1 MKSKNNKRNN
11 SNKKTQTLLNKKT
24 KRPKKESTSNKK
36 EKVKEQIV
44 QTTVTKDLSI
54 SMKSANKKYELVKCL
69 IDDLDFLTFIL
80 FQSVNKKSY
89 IIYIKVNK
97 GYDSSHNYQEKKMIA
112 CYDIIN
118 EQMIFGIKNPH
129 SDDIEDIKHILD
141 KKNKRDLII
150 SISPT
155 TIKIWNFKNMQVLY
169 VINKQYQDKIFSNI
183 INIINNDDYIH
194 INEAISSSNIITY
207 NIDGQKIGTIKNYK
221 KILNIESFTD
231 SKTKKSYM
239 IVNYNDCLV
248 SFDHDKNKQY
258 VKYCHDTYNERFKII
273 IKEDGDNIKLIG
285 LGCNYPFIIIWDF
298 HSGKKLC
305 DIYLKEKIKSVFIL
319 GINNSFLWDNKYLC
333 LCFTR
338 SHKFKLLECSLKL
351 FDLKKYVI
359 CEDVMFINERN
370 IWKIERFEHPLYGDC
385 LITQYSAVKIEIWKL
400 KGGKEKNL

>member
-1 MKSKNNKRNN
+1 MKSKNTKRNN
-11 SNKKTQTLLNKKT
+11 SNKKSLLNKKT

-69 IDDLDFLTFIL
+69 INDLDFVTFIL

-89 IIYIKVNK
+89 IVYIKVNK
-97 GYDSSHNYQEKKMIA
+97 GYDSSHNYQKKQMIA

-118 EQMIFGIKNPH
+118 EQMIFEIKNPH
-129 SDDIEDIKHILD
+129 SDDIEDIKHIFD
-141 KKNKRDLII
+141 KKNKRDLIL

-169 VINKQYQDKIFSNI
+169 VINKQYRDKNYSNI

-194 INEAISSSNIITY
+194 INESISGSNIITY
-207 NIDGQKIGTIKNYK
+207 DIDGKKIRTIKNNK
-221 KILNIESFTD
+221 EIVNIKSFTD

-258 VKYCHDTYNERFKII
+258 MKYCHDTYNERFKII

-319 GINNSFLWDNKYLC
+319 GINNSFLWDNNYLC

-400 KGGKEKNL
+400 KGGK

>member
-1 MKSKNNKRNN
+1 MKSKNSKRNN
-11 SNKKTQTLLNKKT
+11 SNKKSLLNKKT

-141 KKNKRDLII
+141 KKNKRDLMI

-305 DIYLKEKIKSVFIL
+305 DIYLKEKIKSNFIL

-338 SHKFKLLECSLKL
+338 SHKFNLLNFNLFECSLKL

-400 KGGKEKNL
+400 KGGK